1 MTLSSTLNHFHQH
14 LYWNHMDCDCFQI
27 SRINLTSYL
36 ANNQKALNIRKYRYI
51 LVNIDDQIYIRTLSG
66 FSMLCLHMLTCMF
79 VYITIIISKEVMNLI
94 RSTSDH
100 RRSWGKRWRY
110 RNFVNT
116 ALKYEIISPHVV
128 MRRGGRLCS
137 GRLVGLH
144 PGWQAACH
152 SGHLVSLC
160 PK

>member
-1 MTLSSTLNHFHQH
+1 
-14 LYWNHMDCDCFQI
+14 MDCNCFQI
-27 SRINLTSYL
+27 SRINLTSCL
-36 ANNQKALNIRKYRYI
+36 ANNQRALNIRKYRCI
-51 LVNIDDQIYIRTLSG
+51 LVNIDDQIYIRRTLSG
-66 FSMLCLHMLTCMF
+66 SSMLCLHMLTCMF

-94 RSTSDH
+94 RSTSNH

-128 MRRGGRLCS
+128 MRSGGRLCS
-137 GRLVGLH
+137 GCLAGLH
-144 PGWQAACH
+144 LDRQAACH
-152 SGHLVSLC
+152 SGHLTSLC